1 MQVTWVS
8 VVIIA
13 IVVNHKVKEKE
24 KEVETKERQTENKK
38 VREHNLIYFYEI
50 TCQVTMS
57 INYDVS

>member
-1 MQVTWVS
+1 
-8 VVIIA
+8 VIIA